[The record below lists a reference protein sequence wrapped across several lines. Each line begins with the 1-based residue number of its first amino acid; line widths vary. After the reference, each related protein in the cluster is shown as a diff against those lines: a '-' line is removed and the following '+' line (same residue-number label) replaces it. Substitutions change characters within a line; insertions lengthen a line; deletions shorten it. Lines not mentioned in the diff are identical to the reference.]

1 MRQVCMIDK
10 ETPPS
15 SRVKRKEQLLWLA
28 SLFLALLVVCCGCG
42 FFFSVGLMSR
52 GELTANVLGADFR
65 LWRIV
70 EKNEVGLGFDRA
82 LESRQDDRS
91 CTQHYTLIVL
101 WKPALAIDNLAYAD
115 CS

>member
-1 MRQVCMIDK
+1 MNIRAIRPVATDLWNAIRQTNCYPLPLI
-10 ETPPS
+10 
-15 SRVKRKEQLLWLA
+15 
-28 SLFLALLVVCCGCG
+28 VVCSGCG
-42 FFFSVGLMSR
+42 FFFTVGLMSR
-52 GELTANVLGADFR
+52 GELTASVLGAELR

-82 LESRQDDRS
+82 FEIREADRS
-91 CTQHYTLIVL
+91 CTQHYTILLL